1 MTMLIFI
8 FVDDDENL
16 SLVSAD
22 RALGRIKKG
31 SHLFPW
37 SSYNTIMI
45 IMIRSETLIIQMNL
59 GDEY

>member
-45 IMIRSETLIIQMNL
+45 RSETLIIQMNL